1 MPKLKKTQNGGSYA
15 IFYVPTFLSSKN
27 QAWNLE
33 TRSASQLVKVGWE
46 LALSNHYSNWLLI
59 PSIDVFLL
67 LPVLSPGMLEVNKQ
81 TRVPFW
87 MTSVG
92 VGGVVEEES
101 LKRWQTTLFHRVFN
115 KVTLPQGP
123 LESEKDKQQGDLG

>member
-59 PSIDVFLL
+59 RVSTPACAFSRDVGSEQADKSSFLNDQCGGGWRGGRG
-67 LPVLSPGMLEVNKQ
+67 VSEE
-81 TRVPFW
+81 
-87 MTSVG
+87 MTDNFVS
-92 VGGVVEEES
+92 
-101 LKRWQTTLFHRVFN
+101 
-115 KVTLPQGP
+115 
-123 LESEKDKQQGDLG
+123 